1 LGAIE
6 IDTHL
11 DAEIGCAG
19 ECLHGRPVGQGDF
32 MFSAI
37 DQRHVDVFE
46 VFGRRVVNAGA
57 AWRSRSGHCTGA

>member
-1 LGAIE
+1 
-6 IDTHL
+6 
-11 DAEIGCAG
+11 
-19 ECLHGRPVGQGDF
+19 LHDRPVGKDICGQVDF

-46 VFGRRVVNAGA
+46 VFDRRVVNAGA